1 MERGVMEPLCIYH
14 GNCADG
20 FAAAWVFSRHG
31 CFPQI
36 KFHAGVY
43 NEPPPDTVGKD
54 VFLLDFSYKRD
65 VVEKIVNTSNQVYL
79 IDHHKTALE
88 DLDPLITC
96 GAVRSYSS
104 LDHSGATLAWL
115 YMYGT
120 LDNAPPLLNHI
131 ADYDL
136 WRFAL
141 PYTREIQSNLFSH
154 PYDFAV
160 WDELMKTDVDVLI
173 AEGRAIARKHRKDL
187 LELLKQTK
195 HRRIIGGYNVPVA
208 NLPYTFASDA
218 GNTMASSGEFFA
230 ASYYDTPAHRVY
242 SLRSNGAVDV
252 SEVAKQYGGG
262 GHKNSAGFRVP
273 FDHELGGAPR

>member
-1 MERGVMEPLCIYH
+1 MKPICIYH

-31 CFPQI
+31 SFPGI
-36 KFHAGVY
+36 EFYAGVY
-43 NEPPPDTVGKD
+43 NEPPPDVIGRD

-65 VVEKIVNTSNQVYL
+65 VVEKMINVANRVVL

-88 DLDPLITC
+88 DLDPLMRC
-96 GAVRSYSS
+96 GALRSYSS
-104 LDHSGATLAWL
+104 LEHSGATLAWL
-115 YMYGT
+115 YIYGT
-120 LDNAPPLLNHI
+120 LDNAPALLKHI
-131 ADYDL
+131 EDRDL

-154 PYDFAV
+154 PYNLDV
-160 WDELMKTDVDVLI
+160 WDELMRADVNTLV
-173 AEGRAIARKHRKDL
+173 AEGRAIERKHQKDL

-195 HRRIIGGYNVPVA
+195 HRRVIGGYNVPVA

-218 GNTMASSGEFFA
+218 GNIMARSGEFFA
-230 ASYYDTPAHRVY
+230 ASYFDTPTHRVY
-242 SLRSNGAVDV
+242 SLRSNDAVDV

-262 GHKNSAGFRVP
+262 GHKNAAGFRVP
-273 FDHELGGAPR
+273 FDHELGGAPK